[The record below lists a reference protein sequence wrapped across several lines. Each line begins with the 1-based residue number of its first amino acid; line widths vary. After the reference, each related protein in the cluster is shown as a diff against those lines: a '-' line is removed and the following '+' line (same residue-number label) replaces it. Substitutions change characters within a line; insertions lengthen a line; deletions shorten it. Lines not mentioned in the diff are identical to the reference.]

1 MKSYIKRGVIGIAI
15 VLVLGGIIFLLSQ
28 LISYKIQTKTPKVK
42 KSIEEIVES
51 NKDDLDKIEV
61 DKSKITSS
69 EDIYNLIHKMANTL
83 IVAEDNLIYGEIPIN
98 DDSISEAMVFIKDT
112 NLISEEE
119 REVFMNILEA
129 WQEKDY
135 SNGVQAHNYAWKLL
149 RGDIG
154 RAKSLRSEYE
164 R

>member
-1 MKSYIKRGVIGIAI
+1 MKNYIKRGAIGLLI
-15 VLVLGGIIFLLSQ
+15 VLFIGGSIFLLTK
-28 LISYKIQTKTPKVK
+28 LIAYKIQTKTPEVN
-42 KSIEEIVES
+42 KSIEEIVET
-51 NKDDLDKIEV
+51 NKETLDKADLDQ
-61 DKSKITSS
+61 SKIASA
-69 EDIYNLIHKMANTL
+69 EEIYNVIHQMANTL

-98 DDSISEAMVFIKDT
+98 DNNIGNAMAMINNT

-119 REVFMNILEA
+119 KEVFMNILAA

-149 RGDIG
+149 DGNIG